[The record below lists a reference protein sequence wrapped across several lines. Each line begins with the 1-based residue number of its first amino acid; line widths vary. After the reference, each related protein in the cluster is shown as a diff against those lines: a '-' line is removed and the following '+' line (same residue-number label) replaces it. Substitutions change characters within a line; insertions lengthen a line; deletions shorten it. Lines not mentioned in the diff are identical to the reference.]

1 MCVVKVWMVLKTW
14 LAHLSLYRL
23 SFFGQGKTCRMLQ
36 MGGARADVQ
45 RLGKCGRSEGLS
57 AFFPPVGRAEKP
69 RFQSSLSRLY
79 IYIYIYLYVYI
90 YIYVYVYIYIFM
102 SIYIYTYLCV

>member
-79 IYIYIYLYVYI
+79 IYISICIYIYMYMYIYI
-90 YIYVYVYIYIFM
+90 YIYVY
-102 SIYIYTYLCV
+102 IYIYTYLCV